1 MFVRLKRGL
10 VGSRQL
16 NTKWTGRNMIVN
28 FDNISSSSG
37 YHLLT
42 QTIIPRPIAWIL
54 SENDDKTLN
63 LAPFSF
69 FNAVCSDPP
78 LLMVSIGKKPHGEI
92 KDTRRNMLSGRDFV
106 VHIANLK
113 EAQALSHSAATL
125 DYGDSEL
132 AIDDLPLADFD
143 GCSISRLAGAP
154 IAYHCKFYDSHLI
167 GPDEQAIMYAEVIQL
182 YVDDNV
188 VNKVDDRIVI
198 DPDRVNPLS
207 RLGGANYG
215 ALDKSFSLVRPK

>member
-1 MFVRLKRGL
+1 M
-10 VGSRQL
+10 
-16 NTKWTGRNMIVN
+16 
-28 FDNISSSSG
+28 
-37 YHLLT
+37 LT

-69 FNAVCSDPP
+69 FNAVCADPP
-78 LLMVSIGKKPHGEI
+78 LLMVSIGKKPNGEI

-106 VHIANLK
+106 VHIADLDQ
-113 EAQALSHSAATL
+113 AQALSHSAATL

-132 AIDDLPLADFD
+132 AIDNLPLDVFE
-143 GCSISRLAGAP
+143 GCSIPRLASVP

-167 GPDEQAIMYAEVIQL
+167 GPAEQAILYAEVIQL
-182 YVDDNV
+182 YVDDSV
-188 VNKVDDRIVI
+188 VDSVGERIVI
-198 DPDRVNPLS
+198 DPDGVNPLS

-215 ALDKSFSLVRPK
+215 VLNKSFSLVRPK